1 LCRWGIDER
10 LLQTSTTASERTN
23 VEDLHFHPV
32 TENRMLQAV
41 RSEGGLMVLC
51 FKSLFDEADAR
62 KSVG

>member
-1 LCRWGIDER
+1 MTANVGR
-10 LLQTSTTASERTN
+10 LSAAG
-23 VEDLHFHPV
+23 
-32 TENRMLQAV
+32 NRMLQAV